1 MLARKQQ
8 NVVGEPMKQQTAGV
22 ARWYRIAMV
31 GSIALPAFLYAV
43 VAWLTYSQALDEARE
58 RLERASRIAQE
69 HAQRVVETNEVI
81 SRALLNTVEGQDDAK
96 IDAHHVAL
104 HAQLQ
109 RLAQGLPQLH
119 SLWIWGADGRPLAT
133 SRFQDPPAIDVSDRE
148 YFQWAQAHR
157 GGGWFVSRPLVS
169 RTTGE
174 LFFNFTKRREDADGR
189 FRGAISVSL
198 YPSFFVDFYRDLAR
212 REPGLTV
219 SLVRTDGAIVA
230 STSSTGHELE
240 WSNDR
245 QLMAALRA
253 EAPSGELTEAASIDD
268 VARRLAYRRIE
279 RLPVYAV
286 VSLQTRT
293 ILTDWRRDMAVLGA
307 FAFPLALGLAFVCWL
322 AKSNSLRLA
331 AAVQAYREEVDQ
343 RARAEEAL
351 RQAQKLEALG
361 QITGGVA
368 HDFNNVLM
376 VVQTSNELA
385 RRLVAAGKDSS
396 RAFGSVDQA
405 VKTGTQLTRQLLTF
419 ARRQPLQA
427 AVVSLQQVMP
437 PLLSLIQTT
446 VGGAIRV
453 KGGVDEACGP
463 IHVDLAEFELALINL
478 AVNARDAMSGGG
490 VLTMVAMPDP
500 APVDEARPNRHVLI
514 AVADT
519 GEGIQP
525 EIRNR
530 VFEPFFTTKRPG
542 VGTGLGL
549 SQVYG
554 FATQAG
560 GSVTLES
567 AVDVGTTVTLR
578 LPVTDALPEQVGAVA
593 TVLPKLSGHLM
604 LVEDNAAIAAALQ
617 PLLAQLGLEAEHVLS
632 ADDALE
638 VLEARA
644 DEFDVVLTDIVMPGS
659 RTGLEL
665 AARVAERWPDLPLVL
680 MSGYAPELQRAMA
693 AGLVVLPKP
702 CSPVALGAALERAL
716 EGRQSE
722 PA

>member
-1 MLARKQQ
+1 
-8 NVVGEPMKQQTAGV
+8 MKTQTAGV
-22 ARWYRIAMV
+22 ARWYRIAMI
-31 GSIALPAFLYAV
+31 GSIALPALLYAV

-81 SRALLNTVEGQDDAK
+81 SRALLNAVDGLDDAQV
-96 IDAHHVAL
+96 DARHVEL
-104 HAQLQ
+104 HAQFQ

-133 SRFQDPPAIDVSDRE
+133 SRFADPPAIDVSDRE
-148 YFQWAQAHR
+148 YFQWAQTHR

-169 RTTGE
+169 RSTGE

-212 REPGLTV
+212 REPGLAV

-230 STSSTGHELE
+230 STSSTGRELE
-240 WSNDR
+240 WSTDR
-245 QLMAALRA
+245 QLMAALRT
-253 EAPSGELTEAASIDD
+253 EAPWGEFSEPATLDE

-286 VSLQTRT
+286 VILDTRT
-293 ILTDWRRDMAVLGA
+293 ILADWRQDMAVLGA

-331 AAVQAYREEVDQ
+331 AAVQAYRDEVDQ

-385 RRLVAAGKDSS
+385 RRLVAAGKDST
-396 RAFGSVDQA
+396 RAFASVDQA

-478 AVNARDAMSGGG
+478 AVNARDAMPAGG

-500 APVDEARPNRHVLI
+500 APPAEAAQATRHVLVT
-514 AVADT
+514 VADT
-519 GEGIQP
+519 GEGIAP
-525 EIRNR
+525 DIRRR

-567 AVDVGTTVTLR
+567 TVGAGTTVTMR
-578 LPVTDALPEQVGAVA
+578 LPVTDAPPEQPGAVA
-593 TVLPKLSGHLM
+593 ATLPRLSGHLL
-604 LVEDNAAIAAALQ
+604 LVEDNAAVAAALQ

-632 ADDALE
+632 ADDALAM
-638 VLEARA
+638 LDTRA

-659 RTGLEL
+659 RTGFEL
-665 AARVAERWPDLPLVL
+665 AARVAERWPELPLVL
-680 MSGYAPELQRAMA
+680 MSGYAPELQRALV

-716 EGRQSE
+716 EGRQSQ

>member
-1 MLARKQQ
+1 M
-8 NVVGEPMKQQTAGV
+8 NSQTAGV
-22 ARWYRIAMV
+22 ARWYRIAIV
-31 GSIALPAFLYAV
+31 GSIALPALLYAV

-69 HAQRVVETNEVI
+69 HAQRVVETNEVM
-81 SRALLNTVEGQDDAK
+81 SRALLNAVDGLDDAQ
-96 IDAHHVAL
+96 IDARRAAL
-104 HAQLQ
+104 HVQLQ
-109 RLAQGLPQLH
+109 HLAQGLPQLH

-133 SRFQDPPAIDVSDRE
+133 SLFGSPPPIDVSDRE
-148 YFQWAQAHR
+148 YFQWAQTHR

-169 RTTGE
+169 RSTGD
-174 LFFNFTKRREDADGR
+174 LFFNFTKRREDAQGR
-189 FRGAISVSL
+189 FTGAISVSL

-212 REPGLTV
+212 REPGLAV

-230 STSSTGHELE
+230 STASTGREHE
-240 WSNDR
+240 WSRD
-245 QLMAALRA
+245 QKLMAGLRTDS
-253 EAPSGELTEAASIDD
+253 PSGELTEDASLDD
-268 VARRLAYRRIE
+268 PVARRLAYRRVE
-279 RLPVYAV
+279 HLPVYAV
-286 VSLQTRT
+286 VSLDTRT
-293 ILTDWRRDMAVLGA
+293 ILADWRQDMAVLGA

-322 AKSNSLRLA
+322 AKSNALRLA
-331 AAVQAYREEVDQ
+331 AAVQAYRDEVDQ

-376 VVQTSNELA
+376 VVQTSSELA
-385 RRLVAAGKDSS
+385 KRLVAAGKDST

-419 ARRQPLQA
+419 ARRQPLHA
-427 AVVSLQQVMP
+427 AVVSLQQAMP

-453 KGGVDEACGP
+453 KGDIDEGCGP
-463 IHVDLAEFELALINL
+463 IRVDLAEFELALINL
-478 AVNARDAMSGGG
+478 AVNARDAMPEGG
-490 VLTMVAMPDP
+490 VLTMVAAPDR
-500 APVDEARPNRHVLI
+500 APGESGSASRHVLI
-514 AVADT
+514 TVADT
-519 GEGIQP
+519 GEGIPP
-525 EIRNR
+525 EIRGR

-560 GSVTLES
+560 GSVAIES
-567 AVDVGTTVTLR
+567 TVGGGTTVSLR
-578 LPVTDALPEQVGAVA
+578 LPVTDSPPEHAGATAGALPR
-593 TVLPKLSGHLM
+593 LSGCLL
-604 LVEDNAAIAAALQ
+604 LVEDNAAVAAALQ
-617 PLLAQLGLEAEHVLS
+617 PLLDALGLEVEHVLS
-632 ADDALE
+632 ADEGLA
-638 VLEARA
+638 VLEERA
-644 DEFDVVLTDIVMPGS
+644 GEFDVVLSDIVMPGS

-665 AARVAERWPDLPLVL
+665 ATAISEHWPDLPLVL

-716 EGRQSE
+716 EGRQRE

>member
-1 MLARKQQ
+1 MLARKTSKSS
-8 NVVGEPMKQQTAGV
+8 GAMKTQTAGV
-22 ARWYRIAMV
+22 ARWYRIAMI
-31 GSIALPAFLYAV
+31 GSIALPALLYAV
-43 VAWLTYSQALDEARE
+43 VAWLTYSQAMDEARE
-58 RLERASRIAQE
+58 RLERAGRIAQE
-69 HAQRVVETNEVI
+69 HAQRVVETNEVL
-81 SRALLNTVEGQDDAK
+81 SRGLLNAIEGLSDAQ
-96 IDAHHVAL
+96 IDARHAVL
-104 HAQLQ
+104 HEQLE
-109 RLAQGLPQLH
+109 RLVQGLPQLH
-119 SLWIWGADGRPLAT
+119 SLWVWGADGRPLAT
-133 SRFQDPPAIDVSDRE
+133 SRFPDPPAIDVSDRE
-148 YFQWAQAHR
+148 YFQWAQVHR
-157 GGGWFVSRPLVS
+157 GDGWFVSRPLVS
-169 RTTGE
+169 RSTGE
-174 LFFNFTKRREDADGR
+174 LFFSFTKRREDADGR

-198 YPSFFVDFYRDLAR
+198 YPAFFVDFYRDLAR
-212 REPGLTV
+212 REPGLAV

-230 STSSTGHELE
+230 STASTGREHE
-240 WSNDR
+240 WSADR
-245 QLMAALRA
+245 QLMAALRTDA
-253 EAPSGELTEAASIDD
+253 TSGELSEAASVDD
-268 VARRLAYRRIE
+268 GARRIAYRRIE

-286 VSLQTRT
+286 VSLDTRT
-293 ILTDWRRDMAVLGA
+293 ILADWRQDMGILGA

-322 AKSNSLRLA
+322 AKSNALRLA

-385 RRLVAAGKDSS
+385 RRLVAAGKDST
-396 RAFGSVDQA
+396 RAFVSVDQA

-453 KGGVDEACGP
+453 KGGVDETCGP

-478 AVNARDAMSGGG
+478 AVNARDAMPGGG
-490 VLTMVAMPDP
+490 VLTMVALP
-500 APVDEARPNRHVLI
+500 APADEAHGGRHVLVT
-514 AVADT
+514 VADT
-519 GEGIQP
+519 GEGIPP
-525 EIRNR
+525 EIRGR
-530 VFEPFFTTKRPG
+530 IFEPFFTTKRPG

-554 FATQAG
+554 FASQAG

-567 AVDVGTTVTLR
+567 AVGAGTTVTLR
-578 LPVTDALPEQVGAVA
+578 LPVTDAAPEQPGGAA
-593 TVLPKLSGHLM
+593 AALPRLSGHLL
-604 LVEDNAAIAAALQ
+604 LVEDNAAIAAALE
-617 PLLAQLGLEAEHVLS
+617 PLLAQLGLDAEHVLS
-632 ADDALE
+632 ADDALA
-638 VLEARA
+638 LLDARA

-665 AARVAERWPDLPLVL
+665 AARMAERWPELPLVL
-680 MSGYAPELQRAMA
+680 MSGYAPELQRALA

-716 EGRQSE
+716 EGRQRQ

>member
-1 MLARKQQ
+1 
-8 NVVGEPMKQQTAGV
+8 MKKQTAGV
-22 ARWYRIAMV
+22 ARWYRIAMI
-31 GSIALPAFLYAV
+31 GSIALPAVLYAV

-81 SRALLNTVEGQDDAK
+81 SRALLDAVDGLDDAQ
-96 IDAHHVAL
+96 IEARHLAF
-104 HAQLQ
+104 HAQFQ

-133 SRFQDPPAIDVSDRE
+133 SRFAEPPAIDVSDRE
-148 YFQWAQAHR
+148 YFQWAQAHP
-157 GGGWFVSRPLVS
+157 GSGSWFVSRPLVS
-169 RTTGE
+169 RSTGE

-198 YPSFFVDFYRDLAR
+198 YPAFFVDFYRDLAR
-212 REPGLTV
+212 REPGLAV

-230 STSSTGHELE
+230 STASTGRELE
-240 WSNDR
+240 WSTDR
-245 QLMAALRA
+245 PLMAALGTD
-253 EAPSGELTEAASIDD
+253 APSGEFSEPATVDE
-268 VARRLAYRRIE
+268 VAHRLAYRRVE
-279 RLPVYAV
+279 HLPVYAV
-286 VSLQTRT
+286 VSLDTRT
-293 ILTDWRRDMAVLGA
+293 ILADWRQDMAVLGA

-322 AKSNSLRLA
+322 GKSNALRLA
-331 AAVQAYREEVDQ
+331 AAVQAYRDEVDQ

-385 RRLVAAGKDSS
+385 RRLVAAGKEAT

-453 KGGVDEACGP
+453 TGGVDEACGP

-478 AVNARDAMSGGG
+478 AVNARDAMPQGG

-500 APVDEARPNRHVLI
+500 ASPAAGARQSRHVLVT
-514 AVADT
+514 VADT
-519 GEGIQP
+519 GEGIAR
-525 EIRNR
+525 EIRAR
-530 VFEPFFTTKRPG
+530 VFEPFFTTKQPG

-560 GSVTLES
+560 GSVALES
-567 AVDVGTTVTLR
+567 ALGVGTTVTMR
-578 LPVTDALPEQVGAVA
+578 LPVTDAPPEQPGAVPA
-593 TVLPKLSGHLM
+593 ALPRLSGHLL
-604 LVEDNAAIAAALQ
+604 LVEDNSAIAAALQ

-638 VLEARA
+638 VLDARA

-680 MSGYAPELQRAMA
+680 MSGYAPELQRALA

-716 EGRQSE
+716 EGRQPQ